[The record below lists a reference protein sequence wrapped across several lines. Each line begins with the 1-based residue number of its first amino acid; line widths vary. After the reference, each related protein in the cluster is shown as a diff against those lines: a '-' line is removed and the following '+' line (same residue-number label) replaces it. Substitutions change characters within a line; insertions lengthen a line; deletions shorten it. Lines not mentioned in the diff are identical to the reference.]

1 MFNQKTFTTALTIG
15 LLALGISL
23 PATAKHKTDRVDWL
37 FVITA
42 SHGDI
47 KQTDEA
53 YHLELKHSH
62 VNRVL
67 MFADRPKRIVRTI
80 STKTL
85 AKLWEN
91 QIDSFSSDPP
101 NAVMVYNEKTVPMV
115 LQSMVVNKDN
125 IRFKIS
131 HDDYPLTKVSAD
143 GISLFIDSKTI
154 FIPHQVKPKSET
166 IKPINPTNH

>member
-1 MFNQKTFTTALTIG
+1 VINQRTLTTALTIG
-15 LLALGISL
+15 LLAFGISL
-23 PATAKHKTDRVDWL
+23 PVSAKHKNDRVDWL

-47 KQTDEA
+47 KETDEA

-85 AKLWEN
+85 AKLWHT
-91 QIDSFSSDPP
+91 QIDSFSNDPP

-115 LQSMVVNKDN
+115 LRSMVVNKDN

-131 HDDYPLTKVSAD
+131 HDDYPLKKLSAD

-154 FIPHQVKPKSET
+154 FIPHQAKPKTET
-166 IKPINPTNH
+166 MKPINPSNR